1 MVLKCISEMTPTN
14 FEYFRVV
21 ADNARKNSDELKIHI
36 KFRINSV
43 VACKIFAK
51 IVCKFIV
58 SSV

>member
-1 MVLKCISEMTPTN
+1 MVLKCISEMTPTV
-14 FEYFRVV
+14 EYFRVV